1 MLISFFTKHEAGII
15 LGLNIKTIL
24 MISTYTSE
32 VTKKLA
38 FRFILENI
46 DYRKKCLYVQEIIS
60 LGKENDAWRQALAL
74 FFDCTVN
81 SFSLK
86 AFSKN

>member
-1 MLISFFTKHEAGII
+1 MLISFPAKYEAGII
-15 LGLNIKTIL
+15 LGFSIKTIL

-46 DYRKKCLYVQEIIS
+46 DYRKRCLYMQEIIS
-60 LGKENDAWRQALAL
+60 LGKVNNVWRQALAL
-74 FFDCTVN
+74 FFDCSIN

>member
-1 MLISFFTKHEAGII
+1 MLISFLTKHEAGII
-15 LGLNIKTIL
+15 LGLNNKTRL

-46 DYRKKCLYVQEIIS
+46 DYRKRCLYMQEIIS
-60 LGKENDAWRQALAL
+60 LGKENDAWRQALAV
-74 FFDCTVN
+74 FFDCSIN
-81 SFSLK
+81 NFSRR

>member
-1 MLISFFTKHEAGII
+1 
-15 LGLNIKTIL
+15 
-24 MISTYTSE
+24 MIGTYTSE

-46 DYRKKCLYVQEIIS
+46 EYRKRCLYLQEIIS
-60 LGKENDAWRQALAL
+60 LGKVNNVWRQALAL
-74 FFDCTVN
+74 FFDCSIDN
-81 SFSLK
+81 FSPK